1 MDLVTKITDNKHFDQ
16 NLETRVVSEASTFG
30 LGAALRTLDFIFICI
45 KVLNNYEKNYSRNT
59 LEWLRVVWAAEY
71 FNFFI
76 YMSCNLRS
84 SLITKHS
91 WERWVHQ
98 RKPKCIRKLPK
109 NGTQTGEETQSET
122 ELPAIKDGEIQTGP
136 IIDLMPIEPAIYV
149 SRRDPQLAEANNWL

>member
-16 NLETRVVSEASTFG
+16 NLETRVVSQASKFG

-45 KVLNNYEKNYSRNT
+45 KILNNYEENYSRNT
-59 LEWLRVVWAAEY
+59 LEWLRVVSAAEY

-76 YMSCNLRS
+76 YMSNNLRS

-109 NGTQTGEETQSET
+109 NGTKTGRN
-122 ELPAIKDGEIQTGP
+122 PDRNWMAGNK
-136 IIDLMPIEPAIYV
+136 
-149 SRRDPQLAEANNWL
+149 RRWNSDRTNHRPNAYRTSNICI